1 MLKYWL
7 PVFGLLTVASMRPA
21 TAATAYAGEFLA
33 VGAGARPLALGSAFV
48 ALADDATAGYW
59 NSAALS
65 RLDDRQL
72 HLMHGERFAGLVNQ
86 DFFALAIPDFAS
98 FDGVSV
104 SLLRI
109 GVDDIQ
115 FTTLQDP
122 TGQIG
127 PDNRPVPLST
137 ASSADYALYL
147 SASRRLSASFDIGA
161 SLKGIYRTVDTYSAR
176 GFGLDVGLLYRMRP
190 NVTLAANIKDATTTP
205 IVWDGTTDRIRPS
218 VTVGVAVA
226 RQVGGGMANVA
237 LGSRAGGHATDESGA
252 EPLEAGVEFERGKVA
267 LRAGLEE
274 ERPSFGF
281 GLRPRRGM
289 QLDVAYLQH
298 DELESTYFLSA
309 SFGF

>member
-7 PVFGLLTVASMRPA
+7 PALGLLATASMRPA
-21 TAATAYAGEFLA
+21 SAATAYAGEFLA

-59 NSAALS
+59 NAAGLS

-86 DFFALAIPDFAS
+86 DFVAFAMPDVAG
-98 FDGVSV
+98 FDGACV

-115 FTTLQDP
+115 FTILQDP

-127 PDNRPVPLST
+127 PDNRPVPLAT
-137 ASSADYALYL
+137 ASSADYALYF
-147 SASRRLSASFDIGA
+147 SASRRLSATLDIGA
-161 SLKGIYRTVDTYSAR
+161 SLKGIYRTVDIYSAR

-190 NVTLAANIKDATTTP
+190 NITLAANIKDATTTP

-218 VTVGVAVA
+218 VTIGIAVA
-226 RQVGGGMANVA
+226 RQVGGGRANVA
-237 LGSRAGGHATDESGA
+237 LGSSAGGDAADQSGA

-274 ERPSFGF
+274 ERPSFGL
-281 GLRPRRGM
+281 GLRPRPGM